1 MNVRAIQ
8 TRAGTP
14 NRGGGL
20 TRILPLLTAFPG
32 THLPLLAEW
41 ARQFSSVPAPLERL
55 EALRRAQRRAEL
67 DIRAALS
74 RLAAEFEVSSSDV
87 ACAMGSVRDTLDEL
101 TSEVERDL
109 AYELDQAD
117 QY

>member
-1 MNVRAIQ
+1 MR
-8 TRAGTP
+8 
-14 NRGGGL
+14 L
-20 TRILPLLTAFPG
+20 LPLLTALPG

-41 ARQFSSVPAPLERL
+41 ARQFSSVPDPLDRL
-55 EALRRAQRRAEL
+55 DALRRAQRRAEV
-67 DIRAALS
+67 DIRAVLS
-74 RLAAEFEVSSSDV
+74 RLAAEFEVPSSDV

-109 AYELDQAD
+109 TCELEQAD

>member
-1 MNVRAIQ
+1 MR
-8 TRAGTP
+8 
-14 NRGGGL
+14 L
-20 TRILPLLTAFPG
+20 LPLLTAFPG

-41 ARQFSSVPAPLERL
+41 ARQFSSVPDPLDRL
-55 EALRRAQRRAEL
+55 DALRRAQRRAEV

-74 RLAAEFEVSSSDV
+74 RLAAEFEVPSSDV
-87 ACAMGSVRDTLDEL
+87 ASAMGSVRDTLDEL

-109 AYELDQAD
+109 AYELEQTD